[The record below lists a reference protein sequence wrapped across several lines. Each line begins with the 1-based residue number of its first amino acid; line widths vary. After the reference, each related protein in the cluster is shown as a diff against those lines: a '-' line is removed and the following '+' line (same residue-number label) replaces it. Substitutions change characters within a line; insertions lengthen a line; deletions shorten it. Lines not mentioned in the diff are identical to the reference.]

1 MLTKVSVDGVTKRFG
16 EVVAVDDV
24 SAGIEDGEFFALLGP
39 SGCGKTTLLRIV
51 AGFELPDSGK
61 IYFGGR
67 EMTNVPPNKRGT
79 GMVFQN
85 YALWPHMTVRENI
98 EFGLKMRKMSNDER
112 AKRVAHVVEL
122 LRLGG
127 LEARSPLQLS
137 GGQQQRVAVA
147 RALAIEPQI
156 LLMDEPLSNLDA
168 KLRIETRTELKKI
181 QRELGITVIYVT
193 HDQEEA
199 MSIADRI
206 GIMNRGQLLQ
216 VGSPRETYL
225 FPRSLFVADF
235 IGQAT
240 WVQGSVSSKEEF
252 VSVTTPVGKIR
263 GKFAPGTDVDIGGK
277 VIAVVRP
284 EHLSLRQ
291 MDQANEI
298 RVKVSAL
305 SYLGSVTR
313 VFGQSTGLNLIADA
327 EADASL
333 SVGQDLALYFRP
345 KDTLILASE

>member
-1 MLTKVSVDGVTKRFG
+1 MAKVRIEGVTKRFG
-16 EVVAVDDV
+16 EIVAVDDV
-24 SAGIEDGEFFALLGP
+24 SAEIEDGELFALLGP
-39 SGCGKTTLLRIV
+39 SGCGKTTLLRVV
-51 AGFELPDSGK
+51 AGFELPDSGRVF
-61 IYFGGR
+61 FGGR
-67 EMTNVPPNKRGT
+67 DMTNVPPNQRGT
-79 GMVFQN
+79 GMVFQS

-98 EFGLKMRKMSNDER
+98 EFGLKMRKLAGDER
-112 AKRVAHVVEL
+112 ARRVANVVEL
-122 LRLGG
+122 LRLKG
-127 LEARSPLQLS
+127 LEDRSPLQLS

-199 MSIADRI
+199 MSIADRM
-206 GIMNRGQLLQ
+206 GVMNKGQLLQ
-216 VGSPRETYL
+216 VGSPREIYL

-240 WVQGSVSSKEEF
+240 WVEGTVSSKEELI
-252 VSVTTPVGKIR
+252 SIATPVGTIR
-263 GKFAPGTDVDIGGK
+263 GKFAPGTDVEVGGK

-284 EHLSLRQ
+284 EHVSLRQ
-291 MDQANEI
+291 VDQANEVRA
-298 RVKVSAL
+298 RVTAL

-313 VFGQSTGLNLIADA
+313 VFGRSTGLNLIADTGA
-327 EADASL
+327 EEAI
-333 SVGQDLALYFRP
+333 SVGQDLKLYFRP
-345 KDTLILASE
+345 RDTLILASE

>member
-1 MLTKVSVDGVTKRFG
+1 LAKVRIEGVTKRFG
-16 EVVAVDDV
+16 EIVAVDDV
-24 SAGIEDGEFFALLGP
+24 SAEIEDGELFALLGP
-39 SGCGKTTLLRIV
+39 SGCGKTTLLRVV
-51 AGFELPDSGK
+51 AGFELPDSGRVF
-61 IYFGGR
+61 FGGR
-67 EMTNVPPNKRGT
+67 DMTNVPPNQRGT
-79 GMVFQN
+79 GMVFQS

-98 EFGLKMRKMSNDER
+98 EFGLKMRKLAGDER
-112 AKRVAHVVEL
+112 ARRVANVVEL
-122 LRLGG
+122 LRLKG
-127 LEARSPLQLS
+127 LEDRSPLQLS

-199 MSIADRI
+199 MSIADRM
-206 GIMNRGQLLQ
+206 GVMNKGQLLQ
-216 VGSPRETYL
+216 VGSPREIYL

-240 WVQGSVSSKEEF
+240 WVEGTVSSKEELI
-252 VSVTTPVGKIR
+252 SIATPVGTIR
-263 GKFAPGTDVDIGGK
+263 GKFAPGTDVEVGGK

-284 EHLSLRQ
+284 EHVSLRQ
-291 MDQANEI
+291 VDQANEVRA
-298 RVKVSAL
+298 RVTAL

-313 VFGQSTGLNLIADA
+313 VFGRSTGLNLIADTGA
-327 EADASL
+327 EEAI
-333 SVGQDLALYFRP
+333 SVGQDLKLYFRP
-345 KDTLILASE
+345 RDTLILASE